1 MLITFRTIS
10 GEAFKLEF
18 EESNTVGE
26 MKDKVASTK
35 GETYAKELQKL
46 IYNGKILEDG
56 QKVSEINI
64 DDKKF
69 VVVMVSRPKKAEPA
83 STSAASSEKSSAV
96 PSSNTTGAKTS
107 TEKKAEPAS
116 QGGAAQPTASTPR
129 ASSTEVPPEYSQTEE
144 NIQAMGY
151 PKEEVVRALKAA
163 FFNADRAVEY
173 LCTGIPEALNINEEG
188 AAGAAG
194 AEEAGQESGGEEEE
208 GIHDLEFLANSP
220 QFQHLRDLVR
230 TDPSILPTVVGQIA
244 EQNPELMDII
254 RNNQDAFVQLLNAPP
269 AAGAG
274 AEAAGAGG
282 PLPGEGNIAQQAASG
297 VMTISI
303 TPQDREAINRLMGL
317 GFPESLAVEA
327 YLACDK
333 NEELAANYILARM
346 EEFNQEAGQ
355 GGGNP

>member
-26 MKDKVASTK
+26 MKEKVASTK

-56 QKVSEINI
+56 QKVSEISI

-83 STSAASSEKSSAV
+83 STSAASSEKPSAV

-116 QGGAAQPTASTPR
+116 QSQGGAQPTASTPR
-129 ASSTEVPPEYSQTEE
+129 ASSTEVPPEYSQTVE

-151 PKEEVVRALKAA
+151 PKEEVIRALKAA

-188 AAGAAG
+188 AAGA
-194 AEEAGQESGGEEEE
+194 EEAGQESGGEEEE
-208 GIHDLEFLANSP
+208 GVGLEFLANSP

-254 RNNQDAFVQLLNAPP
+254 RNNQDAFVQLLNAP

-346 EEFNQEAGQ
+346 EEYNQEGGQ